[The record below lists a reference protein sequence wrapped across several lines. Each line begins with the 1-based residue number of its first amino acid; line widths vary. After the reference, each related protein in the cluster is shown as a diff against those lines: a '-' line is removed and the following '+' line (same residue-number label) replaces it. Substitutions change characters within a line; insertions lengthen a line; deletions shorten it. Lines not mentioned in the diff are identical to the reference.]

1 MEILRSRNDIRI
13 FTLPNI
19 VVPNIQLMPLSRNIN
34 GWFRY
39 SSTFGKQILEN
50 LTGLLQAVIFLFMMK
65 FLR

>member
-1 MEILRSRNDIRI
+1 MEILRSRNNIRI

-19 VVPNIQLMPLSRNIN
+19 DVPNIQLMPLSWNIY

-39 SSTFGKQILEN
+39 SSPFGKQIVEN
-50 LTGLLQAVIFLFMMK
+50 VTGLLQAVIFLFMLK